1 MENLDS
7 KTILTVAQSVF
18 TALIGL
24 FGWFIRRTL
33 SRIEKDIEKNTAQ
46 ICQLEA
52 LKTDLT
58 LLKKDIEFVNHE
70 VRNIRTIGEDIA
82 VLKRD
87 QKSIWGRVDELR
99 IKFDAIGT
107 VLMSPNR
114 RGK

>member
-1 MENLDS
+1 ML
-7 KTILTVAQSVF
+7 
-18 TALIGL
+18 TALVGL
-24 FGWFIRRTL
+24 FGWFIKRTL
-33 SRIEKDIEKNTAQ
+33 SKIEIDIEKNSAQ
-46 ICQLEA
+46 ISQLEG
-52 LKTDLT
+52 LKTELS

-70 VRNIRTIGEDIA
+70 TRLIRSIGEDIA